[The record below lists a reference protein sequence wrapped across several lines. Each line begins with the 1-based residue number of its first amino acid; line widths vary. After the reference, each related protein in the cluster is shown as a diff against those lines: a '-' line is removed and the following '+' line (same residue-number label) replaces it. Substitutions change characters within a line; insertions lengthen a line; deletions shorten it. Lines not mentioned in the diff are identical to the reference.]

1 MDAHVWVTRKMK
13 LSRRQVLLATGATV
27 LPVFLF
33 GATTQVTLQP
43 GPTVAKI
50 GQHRLEMLGFNGSV
64 PGPEIR
70 LRQNEKLNVQVENGL
85 DDGTLV
91 HWHGIRLPNAM
102 DGVNVLT
109 QDPIAPGDVFN
120 YRFSVP
126 DAGTYWYHSHYLS
139 YDQVSRGLF
148 GPLIVEESVPPDV
161 DRDITVMLFDVLL
174 DDSGNFDDE
183 FRPEHFATAGRLGGV
198 VTAFVSENEVLLGDR
213 VRLRLINPSLDRV
226 YSVSISG
233 VSGFLVAYD
242 GMPFARPE
250 PLSTLVL
257 APGQRADIIADVTH
271 KIAILE
277 TSGAR
282 GIEMAQIAVSGQRK
296 KRSRAISALPANAH
310 PRLGAIKHKAK
321 LVMQGGAGGKSHS
334 GTATW
339 AFNNQS
345 GLPSKPLIS
354 ARKGDTVQIKLVND
368 TAFAHGIHLHG
379 HHFWEV
385 SEQGERT
392 YFRDT
397 TLVEAGDTRDIICV
411 LDNPGAWLLHCHML
425 SHQADGMATWL
436 RVR

>member
-198 VTAFVSENEVLLGDR
+198 VTAFVSE
-213 VRLRLINPSLDRV
+213 
-226 YSVSISG
+226 
-233 VSGFLVAYD
+233 
-242 GMPFARPE
+242 
-250 PLSTLVL
+250 
-257 APGQRADIIADVTH
+257 
-271 KIAILE
+271 K
-277 TSGAR
+277 
-282 GIEMAQIAVSGQRK
+282 
-296 KRSRAISALPANAH
+296 
-310 PRLGAIKHKAK
+310 
-321 LVMQGGAGGKSHS
+321 
-334 GTATW
+334 
-339 AFNNQS
+339 
-345 GLPSKPLIS
+345 
-354 ARKGDTVQIKLVND
+354 
-368 TAFAHGIHLHG
+368 
-379 HHFWEV
+379 
-385 SEQGERT
+385 
-392 YFRDT
+392 
-397 TLVEAGDTRDIICV
+397 
-411 LDNPGAWLLHCHML
+411 
-425 SHQADGMATWL
+425 
-436 RVR
+436 